1 MGKKLGKEMFKRT
14 AVDLGL
20 DLVLSSVSSH
30 ALSPLGSLAVKSAI
44 PVFDKDA
51 YILRQKQVSAVIYS
65 ITKATSENSVKVESF
80 PDISDALDYILNR
93 PTSSLEGEQIFNI
106 GLFIR
111 SAHLLKNLL
120 GLSTQLGCPDKDSGV
135 QDIIPEI
142 PENLLYLEQEIF
154 RILESPGVV
163 KENYPTVK
171 ALRDRAEGK
180 RLERSRLASDLMHLN
195 SSIMQSDTAVLRDN
209 RILLPVKNESK
220 SMIDGYVQSSS
231 QSGGTV
237 FMEPFKLVDMNNA
250 VIMAQEEIQLEIA
263 RLIGKLSDMVRECE
277 SDIRIL
283 CSQVK
288 EADFLYAFASWAK
301 NNDCCRTLVG
311 DPSVAGDYSCNLIRA
326 RHPLLG
332 SKCVPIDL
340 TIPSG
345 IKAVVLT
352 GPNAGGKTVTM
363 KTVGLFSLLNQICGY
378 IPASDGSSLAL
389 FDRVFTDIGDDQSIE
404 NHLSTFSGH
413 MKSIGFIL
421 RTMTKDSLVILD
433 ELGSGTD
440 PQEGAA
446 LARSVLEFCT
456 KKAALTL
463 TTSHHGVLKQYAYG
477 SDIVQN
483 ASMEFDEKTLEPTF
497 RVIEGLP
504 GESHAIDTAKRMRLP
519 KSVTYSAQRY
529 MGQEAMKISSII
541 RNLETLRR
549 EAESHKAE
557 LERRLRDISNQENH
571 IEKEKRRLQAYE
583 NRLKKERLNEFDDYL
598 RQSRKE
604 MENMVAELRQ
614 GEITREK
621 TLKMKSL
628 FSDLQNR
635 EQNLRSQIEA
645 DEQSLD
651 EKQLQEDNALSDS
664 VELKVGMDVLCGP
677 SKREGTVVKDLGMG
691 RWQVAIGPMKF
702 TFKET
707 ELTVPRRTNAVKSY
721 SFDQGSRSP
730 SPKLSLDL
738 RGYRL
743 LEALDAIDSQIEACC
758 IHGLKNFSIIHG
770 YGDGILSTGIHKHLG
785 QSALV
790 DTYKFALPDDGG
802 QGKTYVTLK

>member
-1 MGKKLGKEMFKRT
+1 MFKRT

-20 DLVLSSVSSH
+20 DLVLESVANH
-30 ALSPLGSLAVKSAI
+30 ALSPEGAAAVRNAI
-44 PVFDKDA
+44 PVFHTDA
-51 YILRQKQVSAVIYS
+51 YLNRQSRVSAVMFAMAEAA
-65 ITKATSENSVKVESF
+65 KEDGMRVENF
-80 PDISDALDYILNR
+80 PDISPVFESIARN
-93 PTSSLEGEQIFNI
+93 PVSSLEGEQVFNV

-111 SAHLLKNLL
+111 SARLLSALL
-120 GLSTQLGCPDKDSGV
+120 GLSARQDCKDRDSGANS
-135 QDIIPEI
+135 IIGEI
-142 PENLLYLEQEIF
+142 PDNLLYLEQEIF
-154 RILESPGVV
+154 RILESPGTV

-171 ALRDRAEGK
+171 ALREKADSR
-180 RLERSRLASDLMHLN
+180 RMERSRLASELMRSN
-195 SSIMQSDTAVLRDN
+195 SSVMQSDTAVMRDG
-209 RILLPVKNESK
+209 RILLPVRNESR
-220 SMIDGYVQSSS
+220 SMIDGYIQSASA
-231 QSGGTV
+231 SGGTV
-237 FMEPFKLVDMNNA
+237 FMEPFRLVDMNNA

-263 RLIGKLSDMVRECE
+263 RLIGKLSDMVKDAEMELRVL
-277 SDIRIL
+277 S
-283 CSQVK
+283 SQVT

-301 NNDCCRTLVG
+301 TNDCCRVQIG
-311 DPSVAGDYSCNLIRA
+311 EPSVPGDYSCNLIHA

-332 SKCVPIDL
+332 AKCVPIDL
-340 TIPSG
+340 SIPSG

-378 IPASDGSSLAL
+378 VPASDGSRLAL

-421 RTMTKDSLVILD
+421 RTLTKDSLIILD

-446 LARSVLEFCT
+446 LARSILEFCT
-456 KKAALTL
+456 KKSCLTL

-497 RVIEGLP
+497 RVIAGLP
-504 GESHAIDTAKRMRLP
+504 GESHAIDTARRMRLP
-519 KSVTYSAQRY
+519 KTVTQSAQKY

-549 EAESHKAE
+549 EADQHKAE
-557 LERRLRDISNQENH
+557 LERRLRGVENEENH
-571 IEKEKRRLQAYE
+571 LAKEKRRLQAYE
-583 NRLKKERLNEFDDYL
+583 NRLKKQRLNEFDDFMA
-598 RQSRKE
+598 QSRRE
-604 MENMVAELRQ
+604 MEKMVAELRE

-621 TLKMKSL
+621 TLKMKNL
-628 FSDLQNR
+628 FNELQGR
-635 EQNLRSQIEA
+635 E
-645 DEQSLD
+645 EQMKAEIQAESEQLD
-651 EKQLQEDNALSDS
+651 ALQLEEDNSSADS
-664 VELKVGMDVLCGP
+664 VELKVGMDVLCGS
-677 SKREGTVVKDLGMG
+677 SKREGTVVRNMGKG

-702 TFKET
+702 TFRET
-707 ELTVPRRTNAVKSY
+707 ELTVPRRAVTARSY
-721 SFDQGSRSP
+721 SFESGSRSP

-743 LEALDAIDSQIEACC
+743 LEALDAIDTQIEACC
-758 IHGLKNFSIIHG
+758 VHGLKSFSIIHG

-785 QSALV
+785 QNGLV
-790 DTYKFALPDDGG
+790 ESYRFALPDDGG
-802 QGKTYVTLK
+802 QGKTYVVLK

>member
-1 MGKKLGKEMFKRT
+1 MFKRT

-20 DLVLSSVSSH
+20 DLVLKAVSNH
-30 ALSPLGSLAVKSAI
+30 ALSPNGAQAVENAI
-44 PVFDKDA
+44 PVFHEDVYLK
-51 YILRQKQVSAVIYS
+51 RQSQVSAVMFAIS
-65 ITKATSENSVKVESF
+65 EAGSENNMRVESF
-80 PDISDALDYILNR
+80 PDLAPVFESILRN
-93 PTSSLEGEQIFNI
+93 PTMSLEGEQVFNV
-106 GLFIR
+106 GLYIR
-111 SAHLLKNLL
+111 SARLLRNLL
-120 GLSTQLGCPDKDSGV
+120 SLSLRLGCKDKDSGV
-135 QDIIPEI
+135 DSVIAEI
-142 PENLLYLEQEIF
+142 PDNLLYLEQEIF

-163 KENYPTVK
+163 KENYPTIK
-171 ALRDRAEGK
+171 ALREKADSR
-180 RLERSRLASDLMHLN
+180 RMERSRLAAELMRSN
-195 SSIMQSDTAVLRDN
+195 SSIMQSDAAVMRDG
-209 RILLPVKNESK
+209 RILLPVRNESK
-220 SMIDGYVQSSS
+220 SMLDGYVQSAS

-237 FMEPFKLVDMNNA
+237 FMEPFRLVDMNNA

-263 RLIGKLSDMVRECE
+263 RLIGKLSDMVKE
-277 SDIRIL
+277 SEEDLRIL
-283 CSQVK
+283 TSQVT
-288 EADFLYAFASWAK
+288 EVDFLYAFASWAK
-301 NNDCCRTLVG
+301 SHDCCRVQIG
-311 DPSVAGDYSCNLIRA
+311 EPSVPGDYSCNLIRA

-332 SKCVPIDL
+332 AKCVPIDL
-340 TIPSG
+340 SVPSG

-378 IPASDGSSLAL
+378 VPASDGSRMAL

-446 LARSVLEFCT
+446 LARSILEFCT
-456 KKAALTL
+456 KKGSLTL

-477 SDIVQN
+477 SDIVLN

-504 GESHAIDTAKRMRLP
+504 GESHAIDTARRMRLP
-519 KSVTYSAQRY
+519 KSVTQSAQKY

-549 EAESHKAE
+549 EADEKKAE
-557 LERRLRDISNQENH
+557 LERRLRGIENEENH
-571 IEKEKRRLQAYE
+571 IAKEKRRLQAYE
-583 NRLKKERLNEFDDYL
+583 NRLKHQKLNEFDDFM
-598 RQSRKE
+598 RTSRRD
-604 MENMVAELRQ
+604 MENMVAELRA

-621 TLKMKSL
+621 TLKMKGL
-628 FSDLQNR
+628 FNELQ
-635 EQNLRSQIEA
+635 EKEEELKAALEA
-645 DEQSLD
+645 DEEALD
-651 EKQLQEDNALSDS
+651 AKQLEEDNSSTDS

-677 SKREGTVVKDLGMG
+677 SKREGTVVRNLGKG
-691 RWQVAIGPMKF
+691 KWQVAIGPMKF

-707 ELTVPRRTNAVKSY
+707 ELTVPRRVVSARSY
-721 SFDQGSRSP
+721 SFESGSKSP

-743 LEALDAIDSQIEACC
+743 LEALDAIDTQIEACC
-758 IHGLKNFSIIHG
+758 VHGLKSFSIIHG

-785 QSALV
+785 QNALV
-790 DTYKFALPDDGG
+790 DSYRFALPDDGG

>member
-1 MGKKLGKEMFKRT
+1 MFKRT
-14 AVDLGL
+14 AIDLGL
-20 DLVLSSVSSH
+20 DLVLGTVSGH
-30 ALSPLGSLAVKSAI
+30 ALSSIGSDSVKNANPI
-44 PVFDKDA
+44 FDRDA
-51 YILRQKQVSAVIYS
+51 YLLRQKQVAAVMYAIA
-65 ITKATSENSVKVESF
+65 KASSENGMRVESF
-80 PDISDALDYILNR
+80 PDISGALEFMVAR
-93 PTSSLEGEQIFNI
+93 PTASLEGEQIFNI

-111 SAHLLKNLL
+111 SARLLRSLL
-120 GLSTQLGCPDKDSGV
+120 SLSTQLGCPDSDSGV
-135 QDIIPEI
+135 QDLIAEI

-154 RILESPGVV
+154 RILDSPGVV

-171 ALRDRAEGK
+171 ALRDKADGK
-180 RLERSRLASDLMHLN
+180 RRDRSRLASELMRQN
-195 SSIMQSDTAVLRDN
+195 ANIMQSDAAVMRDG
-209 RILLPVKNESK
+209 RILLPVRNESK
-220 SMIDGYVQSSS
+220 SMLDGYVQSAS

-237 FMEPFKLVDMNNA
+237 FMEPFRLVDMNNA

-263 RLIGKLSDMVRECE
+263 RLIGQLSDMVKECE
-277 SDIRIL
+277 NGIRIL

-301 NNDCCRTLVG
+301 NNGCCRTQIGEPLVE
-311 DPSVAGDYSCNLIRA
+311 GDYSCNLIHA

-332 SKCVPIDL
+332 AKCVPIDL
-340 TIPSG
+340 AVPSG

-363 KTVGLFSLLNQICGY
+363 KTVGLFSLLNQICGF

-421 RTMTKDSLVILD
+421 RTVTKDSLVILD

-446 LARSVLEFCT
+446 LARSILEFCT
-456 KKAALTL
+456 KKASLTL

-477 SDIVQN
+477 SAIVQN

-497 RVIEGLP
+497 KVIEGLP

-519 KSVTYSAQRY
+519 KSVTISAQKY

-541 RNLETLRR
+541 RNLEVLRR
-549 EAESHKAE
+549 EAESNKAE

-571 IEKEKRRLQAYE
+571 LEKEKRRLQAYE
-583 NRLKKERLNEFDDYL
+583 NRLKKQRLNEFDDYL

-604 MENMVAELRQ
+604 MENMVAELRE

-621 TLKMKSL
+621 TLKMKGL
-628 FSDLQNR
+628 FNDLQQKEDQMR
-635 EQNLRSQIEA
+635 SELELEAENLDA
-645 DEQSLD
+645 
-651 EKQLQEDNALSDS
+651 KQLEEDNSLSDS

-677 SKREGTVVKDLGMG
+677 SKREGTVVKSMG
-691 RWQVAIGPMKF
+691 KGKWQVAIGTMKF

-707 ELTVPRRTNAVKSY
+707 DLTVPRRTSTVRSY
-721 SFDQGSRSP
+721 SFEQGSRSP
-730 SPKLSLDL
+730 SPKLNLDL

-758 IHGLKNFSIIHG
+758 VHGLKSFSIIHG
-770 YGDGILSTGIHKHLG
+770 YGDGILSTGIHRHLG
-785 QSALV
+785 QNTLV
-790 DTYKFALPDDGG
+790 ESFRFALPDDGG

>member
-1 MGKKLGKEMFKRT
+1 MGKELGQKMFKRT

-20 DLVLSSVSSH
+20 DLVLKAVSGH
-30 ALSPLGSLAVKSAI
+30 ALSPNGSQAVINAI
-44 PVFDKDA
+44 PVFHQEEYLK
-51 YILRQKQVSAVIYS
+51 RQSQVSAVMYAIS
-65 ITKATSENSVKVESF
+65 EASSENDMRVESF
-80 PDISDALDYILNR
+80 PDLGPVFDSIMRN
-93 PTSSLEGEQIFNI
+93 PTMSLEGEQVFNV
-106 GLFIR
+106 GLYIR
-111 SAHLLKNLL
+111 SARLLRTLM
-120 GLSTQLGCPDKDSGV
+120 GLSLRLGCKDKDSGV
-135 QDIIPEI
+135 DSIISEI

-163 KENYPTVK
+163 KENYPTIK
-171 ALRDRAEGK
+171 ALREKADSR
-180 RLERSRLASDLMHLN
+180 RMERSRLAADLMRSN
-195 SSIMQSDTAVLRDN
+195 SSIMQSDAAVMRDG
-209 RILLPVKNESK
+209 RILLPVRNESK
-220 SMIDGYVQSSS
+220 SMLDGYVQSASS
-231 QSGGTV
+231 SGGTV
-237 FMEPFKLVDMNNA
+237 FMEPFRLVDMNNA

-263 RLIGKLSDMVRECE
+263 RLIGKLSDMVRDSEE
-277 SDIRIL
+277 DLRIL
-283 CSQVK
+283 SSQVT

-301 NNDCCRTLVG
+301 SNDCCRVQIGEPTV
-311 DPSVAGDYSCNLIRA
+311 PGDYSCNLIHA

-332 SKCVPIDL
+332 AKCVPIDL
-340 TIPSG
+340 SVPSG

-378 IPASDGSSLAL
+378 VPASDGSRMAL

-446 LARSVLEFCT
+446 LARSILEFCT
-456 KKAALTL
+456 KKGSLTL

-477 SDIVQN
+477 SDIVLN

-504 GESHAIDTAKRMRLP
+504 GESHAIDTARRMRLP
-519 KSVTYSAQRY
+519 KSVTQSAQKY

-549 EAESHKAE
+549 EADERKAE
-557 LERRLRDISNQENH
+557 LERRLRGIENEENH
-571 IEKEKRRLQAYE
+571 IAKEKRRLQAYE
-583 NRLKKERLNEFDDYL
+583 NRLKHQKLNEFDDFM
-598 RQSRKE
+598 RTSRRD
-604 MENMVAELRQ
+604 MENMVAELRS

-621 TLKMKSL
+621 TLKMKAM
-628 FSDLQNR
+628 FNELQ
-635 EQNLRSQIEA
+635 EKEDALKAALDAEA
-645 DEQSLD
+645 EELD
-651 EKQLQEDNALSDS
+651 AKQLEEDNSSADS

-677 SKREGTVVKDLGMG
+677 SKREGTVVRNLGKG
-691 RWQVAIGPMKF
+691 KWQVAIGPMKF

-707 ELTVPRRTNAVKSY
+707 ELTVPRRSQSVRSY
-721 SFDQGSRSP
+721 SFDSGSRAP
-730 SPKLSLDL
+730 APKMSLDL

-758 IHGLKNFSIIHG
+758 VHGIKSFSIIHG

-785 QSALV
+785 QNSLV
-790 DTYKFALPDDGG
+790 ESCRFALPDDGG

>member
-1 MGKKLGKEMFKRT
+1 V
-14 AVDLGL
+14 A
-20 DLVLSSVSSH
+20 
-30 ALSPLGSLAVKSAI
+30 
-44 PVFDKDA
+44 
-51 YILRQKQVSAVIYS
+51 
-65 ITKATSENSVKVESF
+65 
-80 PDISDALDYILNR
+80 R
-93 PTSSLEGEQIFNI
+93 PTASLEGEQIFNI

-111 SAHLLKNLL
+111 SARLLRSLL
-120 GLSTQLGCPDKDSGV
+120 SLSTQLGCPDSDSGV
-135 QDIIPEI
+135 QDLIAEI

-154 RILESPGVV
+154 RILDSPGVV

-171 ALRDRAEGK
+171 ALRDKADGK
-180 RLERSRLASDLMHLN
+180 RRDRSRLASELMHQN
-195 SSIMQSDTAVLRDN
+195 ANIMQSDAAVMRDG
-209 RILLPVKNESK
+209 RILLPVRNESK
-220 SMIDGYVQSSS
+220 SMLDGYVQSAS

-237 FMEPFKLVDMNNA
+237 FMEPFRLVDMNNA

-263 RLIGKLSDMVRECE
+263 RLIGQLSDMVMECE
-277 SDIRIL
+277 NGIRIL

-301 NNDCCRTLVG
+301 NNGCCRTQIGEPLVE
-311 DPSVAGDYSCNLIRA
+311 GDYSCNLIHA

-332 SKCVPIDL
+332 AKCVPIDL
-340 TIPSG
+340 AVPSG

-363 KTVGLFSLLNQICGY
+363 KTVGLFSLLNQICGF

-421 RTMTKDSLVILD
+421 RTVTKDSLVILD

-446 LARSVLEFCT
+446 LARSILEFCT
-456 KKAALTL
+456 KKASLTL

-477 SDIVQN
+477 SAIVQN

-497 RVIEGLP
+497 KVIEGLP

-519 KSVTYSAQRY
+519 KSVTISAQKY

-541 RNLETLRR
+541 RNLEVLRR
-549 EAESHKAE
+549 EAESNKAE

-571 IEKEKRRLQAYE
+571 LEKEKRRLQAYE
-583 NRLKKERLNEFDDYL
+583 NRLKKQRLNEFDDYL

-604 MENMVAELRQ
+604 MENMVAELRE

-621 TLKMKSL
+621 TLKMKGL
-628 FSDLQNR
+628 FNDLQQKEDQMR
-635 EQNLRSQIEA
+635 SELELEAENLDA
-645 DEQSLD
+645 
-651 EKQLQEDNALSDS
+651 KQLEEDNSLSDS

-677 SKREGTVVKDLGMG
+677 SKREGTVVKSMG
-691 RWQVAIGPMKF
+691 KGKWQVAIGTMKF

-707 ELTVPRRTNAVKSY
+707 DLTVPRRTSTVRSY
-721 SFDQGSRSP
+721 SFEQGSRSP
-730 SPKLSLDL
+730 SPKLNLDL

-758 IHGLKNFSIIHG
+758 VHGLKSFSIIHG
-770 YGDGILSTGIHKHLG
+770 YGDGILSTGIHRHLG
-785 QSALV
+785 QNTLV
-790 DTYKFALPDDGG
+790 ESFRFALPDDGG

>member
-1 MGKKLGKEMFKRT
+1 
-14 AVDLGL
+14 
-20 DLVLSSVSSH
+20 
-30 ALSPLGSLAVKSAI
+30 
-44 PVFDKDA
+44 
-51 YILRQKQVSAVIYS
+51 
-65 ITKATSENSVKVESF
+65 
-80 PDISDALDYILNR
+80 
-93 PTSSLEGEQIFNI
+93 
-106 GLFIR
+106 
-111 SAHLLKNLL
+111 
-120 GLSTQLGCPDKDSGV
+120 
-135 QDIIPEI
+135 
-142 PENLLYLEQEIF
+142 
-154 RILESPGVV
+154 
-163 KENYPTVK
+163 
-171 ALRDRAEGK
+171 
-180 RLERSRLASDLMHLN
+180 
-195 SSIMQSDTAVLRDN
+195 
-209 RILLPVKNESK
+209 
-220 SMIDGYVQSSS
+220 
-231 QSGGTV
+231 
-237 FMEPFKLVDMNNA
+237 MEPFRLVDMNNA
-250 VIMAQEEIQLEIA
+250 VIMAQEEILLEIA
-263 RLIGKLSDMVRECE
+263 RLIGKLSDMVKECE

-301 NNDCCRTLVG
+301 NNDCCRTQIG
-311 DPSVAGDYSCNLIRA
+311 EPSIDGDYSCNLIHA

-332 SKCVPIDL
+332 AKCVPIDL
-340 TIPSG
+340 SVPSG

-446 LARSVLEFCT
+446 LARSILEFCT
-456 KKAALTL
+456 KKASLTL

-519 KSVTYSAQRY
+519 KTVTIAAQKY
-529 MGQEAMKISSII
+529 LGQEAVKISSII

-549 EAESHKAE
+549 DAESHKAE

-583 NRLKKERLNEFDDYL
+583 NRLKKERLNEFDDYI
-598 RQSRKE
+598 RQSRRE
-604 MENMVAELRQ
+604 LENMVAELRQ

-621 TLKMKSL
+621 TLKMKGL
-628 FSDLQNR
+628 FSDIQDR
-635 EQNLRSQIEA
+635 EQKLRDEIEA
-645 DEQSLD
+645 EAEALD
-651 EKQLQEDNALSDS
+651 AKQLEEDNSLSDS
-664 VELKVGMDVLCGP
+664 VELKAGMDVLCGP
-677 SKREGTVVKDLGMG
+677 SKREGTVVKSMG
-691 RWQVAIGPMKF
+691 KGKWQVAIGTMKF

-707 ELTVPRRTNAVKSY
+707 ELTVPRRAATVRTY
-721 SFDQGSRSP
+721 SFDKSSKSP

-758 IHGLKNFSIIHG
+758 IHGIKSFSIIHG
-770 YGDGILSTGIHKHLG
+770 YGDGILSTGIHRSLG
-785 QSALV
+785 QNALV
-790 DTYKFALPDDGG
+790 QSYKFALPDDGG

>member
-1 MGKKLGKEMFKRT
+1 MFKRT

-20 DLVLSSVSSH
+20 DLVLENVSRC
-30 ALSPLGSLAVKSAI
+30 ALSPVGAEAVKNAN
-44 PVFDKDA
+44 VTFDRDA
-51 YILRQKQVSAVIYS
+51 YLLRQKQVAAVIYA
-65 ITKATSENSVKVESF
+65 ITKAASENGLRLESF
-80 PDISDALDYILNR
+80 PDISPALSFIETR
-93 PTSSLEGEQIFNI
+93 PTSSLEGEMIFDA

-111 SAHLLKNLL
+111 SARLLRDVLR
-120 GLSTQLGCPDKDSGV
+120 LSSDLGCPDKDSGV
-135 QDIIPEI
+135 ESIIGEI

-154 RILESPGVV
+154 RILESPGTV

-171 ALRDRAEGK
+171 ALRDRADTK
-180 RLERSRLASDLMHLN
+180 RRERSRLASELMHTN
-195 SSIMQSDTAVLRDN
+195 ASIMQADAAVMRDG
-209 RILLPVKNESK
+209 RILLPVKNEAK
-220 SMIDGYVQSSS
+220 SSLDGYVQSSS

-237 FMEPFKLVDMNNA
+237 FMEPFRLVDMNNA

-277 SDIRIL
+277 TDLRIL
-283 CSQVK
+283 SSQVK

-301 NNDCCRTLVG
+301 TNDCARTQIG
-311 DPSVAGDYSCNLIRA
+311 EPSVEGDYSCNLIHA

-332 SKCVPIDL
+332 AKCVPIDL
-340 TIPSG
+340 AVPSG
-345 IKAVVLT
+345 IRAVVLT

-363 KTVGLFSLLNQICGY
+363 KTVGLFSLLNQICGF

-421 RTMTKDSLVILD
+421 RTMTRDSLVILD

-446 LARSVLEFCT
+446 LARSILEFCT
-456 KKAALTL
+456 KKAGLTL
-463 TTSHHGVLKQYAYG
+463 ATSHHGVLKQYAYG

-497 RVIEGLP
+497 KVISGLP

-519 KSVTYSAQRY
+519 KSVTVSAQKY

-549 EAESHKAE
+549 DAEQKNAE
-557 LERRLRDISNQENH
+557 LERRLRGIENQENH
-571 IEKEKRRLQAYE
+571 LAKEKRRLQAFE
-583 NRLKKERLNEFDDYL
+583 NRLKKERLDEFDNIISQGRRD
-598 RQSRKE
+598 
-604 MENMVAELRQ
+604 MENMVAELRE

-621 TLKMKSL
+621 TLKMKGL
-628 FSDLQNR
+628 FNDLQNK
-635 EQNLRSQIEA
+635 E
-645 DEQSLD
+645 DEIRKEISASEEELD
-651 EKQLQEDNALSDS
+651 LIQLQEDNSLSDS

-677 SKREGTVVKDLGMG
+677 SKREGTVIKNMG
-691 RWQVAIGPMKF
+691 KGKWQVAIGPMKF
-702 TFKET
+702 TMKET
-707 ELTVPRRTNAVKSY
+707 DLTVPRREHLVKSY

-730 SPKLSLDL
+730 APKLSLDL

-758 IHGLKNFSIIHG
+758 IHGLKSFSIIHG
-770 YGDGILSTGIHKHLG
+770 YGDGILSAGIHRHLG
-785 QSALV
+785 QSAMV
-790 DTYKFALPDDGG
+790 ESFRFAHPDDGG
-802 QGKTYVTLK
+802 QGKTYVVLK